1 MPIRV
6 REKEDV
12 PRCVAVL
19 RQVHQV
25 SGYPS
30 GWPEDP
36 GGWLT
41 PVGLMAAWVAE
52 HDGLIAGHVALVRG
66 ARAPC
71 LLRATGRDPDQL
83 GGVARLFVGPA
94 ARRQGTARAL
104 LETATADAWARGLQP
119 VLDVVDDSRPAI
131 ALYERSGWRLVGT
144 QTATWTTPA
153 GVSPMLRYYV
163 GSFAGDDRPLP
174 QAGQPGLD
182 LCGVGMIEVVEDGQ
196 SLPPGVMRRL
206 AVA

>member
-12 PRCVAVL
+12 TDCVALL

-25 SGYPS
+25 TGYPS

-41 PVGLMAAWVAE
+41 PAGLVAAWVAE
-52 HDGLIAGHVALVRG
+52 HDGLIVGHVALVRG
-66 ARAPC
+66 ARAQC
-71 LLRATGRDPDQL
+71 LLQATGGGPDQL
-83 GGVARLFVGPA
+83 GGIARLFVDPA
-94 ARRQGTARAL
+94 ATRQGVARAL
-104 LETATADAWARGLQP
+104 LEAATAEAWARGLQP

-131 ALYERSGWRLVGT
+131 ALYERSGWKLAGT

-163 GSFAGDDRPLP
+163 GPFAGDDRPLP

-182 LCGVGMIEVVEDGQ
+182 LCGVGVLEVVEDGQ
-196 SLPPGVMRRL
+196 SLPPGIVRRF